1 MNPIKPTIKTE
12 LPPIILIL
20 VTFLSSFYFY
30 ARFPEQVPTH
40 WNMAGQVDDYSPR
53 AFAAF
58 FFPALALFMY
68 ILFLILPHLDPRKER
83 YAQFKRIYHIF
94 KTLIVAMM
102 ALIYFIVGFSGLGY
116 NISVSLWMP
125 VLIGLLFIVMGNYLS
140 KIKPNWFMGIRT
152 PWTLSSEEVW
162 NKTHRFGGKI
172 FILGGLLMILEPLLP
187 TNFQLAVF
195 IITMVIILAG
205 TVGYSLIAY
214 LQEKK
219 NK

>member
-1 MNPIKPTIKTE
+1 
-12 LPPIILIL
+12 
-20 VTFLSSFYFY
+20 
-30 ARFPEQVPTH
+30 
-40 WNMAGQVDDYSPR
+40 
-53 AFAAF
+53 
-58 FFPALALFMY
+58 
-68 ILFLILPHLDPRKER
+68 
-83 YAQFKRIYHIF
+83 
-94 KTLIVAMM
+94 M